1 MPPWFP
7 FALVASLLIMLGT
20 GQKSGWRTPAD
31 FAEEERRRKAQG
43 EPPLLVQGVLPPPPP
58 PPRRLASEAGV
69 RRGSWH
75 RPGLPYR
82 VVFEGRLFQKQTIP
96 NLPLA
101 VVGVYREVRG
111 PGIMTVGANGRF
123 AVV

>member
-31 FAEEERRRKAQG
+31 VAEEERRRKAQG

-58 PPRRLASEAGV
+58 TPPRRAGV
-69 RRGSWH
+69 QRGNWH

-82 VVFEGRLFQKQTIP
+82 VVFAGKLFQKQEVP
-96 NLPLA
+96 NLPST

-123 AVV
+123 AVA

>member
-1 MPPWFP
+1 MPVWFP
-7 FALVASLLIMLGT
+7 FALVASLLVMLGS

-43 EPPLLVQGVLPPPPP
+43 DPPLVQGVLPPPPP
-58 PPRRLASEAGV
+58 PPPRVLQAGV

-75 RPGLPYR
+75 RPGLPFR
-82 VVFEGRLFQKQTIP
+82 VVFEGKLFQKQAIP